1 MKVPP
6 LFIFFLPLF
15 STMGYVNNF
24 LTDKLQAKIADKL
37 IDDTMFRRMQ
47 RSGLLQEFMPFT
59 TYDSQDFVMYITETV
74 APIASIVAKGGE
86 IPTTGF
92 GAFGKINVEAA
103 RIALSRQFD
112 TEQQDQM
119 KKLMEESEYKR
130 MEIISGIDPS
140 SGKISTMNQGL
151 VKTIFGSVERLVEGT
166 VDMMLQMAWQLV
178 ATGSITIQDPRTNV
192 QFVLNFRE
200 NGAAYDTL
208 QFPAPLTN
216 SGSTATPQLNVWT
229 DAQYADGIGLL
240 ETMCLNYVDTNG
252 YLPDAIVMS
261 QRANVY
267 LRNQQSTIVRARQ
280 AAGLAQVGSVSKMML
295 KEILASNEI
304 PEIRTFDE
312 FYDVEL
318 TVPSGSTNTRSAS
331 VQRARFLPENT
342 VVFLKTGMGE
352 IGLGKTIEMLDIK
365 AEDGRLSN
373 PESSLM
379 VRSFVK
385 SKIPMLDELQVFGC
399 SLPVIPSMK
408 RASAFNVY

>member
-1 MKVPP
+1 
-6 LFIFFLPLF
+6 
-15 STMGYVNNF
+15 MGYVNNF

-59 TYDSQDFVMYITETV
+59 TYDTEDFVMYITETV
-74 APIASIVAKGGE
+74 APIASVVAKGGE

-92 GAFGKINVEAA
+92 GSFGKINIEAA
-103 RIALSRQFD
+103 RIALARQFD
-112 TEQQDQM
+112 TAQQDQM
-119 KKLMEESEYKR
+119 KKLMEEAQYKR

-140 SGKISTMNQGL
+140 SGKFSTMNNGL
-151 VKTIFGSVERLVEGT
+151 VKTIFGSVERLVEGV
-166 VDMMLQMAWQLV
+166 VDAMLQMAWQLV
-178 ATGSITIQDPRTNV
+178 STGSITIQDPRTKM
-192 QFVLNFRE
+192 QFSLQFRE
-200 NGAAYDTL
+200 IGQPYDTL

-216 SGSTATPQLNVWT
+216 SGSTATPTLNIWT
-229 DAQYADGIGLL
+229 DSQYADGIGLL
-240 ETMCLNYVDTNG
+240 EQMCLNYVDTNG

-312 FYDVEL
+312 FYDMEL
-318 TVPSGSTNTRSAS
+318 TLPSNNTNTRSPS
-331 VQRARFLPENT
+331 IQRARFLPENT
-342 VVFLKTGMGE
+342 VVMLKQGMGE

-365 AEDGRLSN
+365 PEDGRISN
-373 PESSLM
+373 MESSLM

-385 SKIPMLDELQVFGC
+385 SKIPMLDELQAFGAA
-399 SLPVIPSMK
+399 LPVIPSLK
-408 RASAFNVY
+408 RLSSFNVY